1 LRRKAAQVVFST
13 FRSFRSAAPRRPA
26 ASGAAGPRTGL
37 RRALPFTRQLLLL
50 QLAVLVAVVA
60 LGFAVVAWRV
70 EAGLEQQFE
79 QRALAVA
86 RSVAAQPALA
96 DEVLARDS
104 ADVQARALAV
114 QGATGA
120 LFVVVTDDQ
129 GVRLATPTPPGSASG

>member
-1 LRRKAAQVVFST
+1 M
-13 FRSFRSAAPRRPA
+13 
-26 ASGAAGPRTGL
+26 
-37 RRALPFTRQLLLL
+37 LLL

-60 LGFAVVAWRV
+60 LGFAVVAWRL

-86 RSVAAQPALA
+86 RSVAAQPGLA

-104 ADVQARALAV
+104 ATVQARALAV
-114 QGATGA
+114 QRATGA

-129 GVRLATPTPPGSASG
+129 GVRLAHPDPAGSGSG